1 MIDVEGHNVTSEAF
15 LPKMQNQYLR
25 KYQILRDVLQ
35 NNWSVLFKSDKVIND
50 KVRLGEYSRLKES
63 KKV

>member
-1 MIDVEGHNVTSEAF
+1 MIDLEGHNVTSEAF
-15 LPKMQNQYLR
+15 LPKMQNQCLR

-35 NNWSVLFKSDKVIND
+35 DNWSVLFKSDKVIND
-50 KVRLGEYSRLKES
+50 KEILGKYSRLKET